1 MKGRDK
7 LSKQPWLKP
16 AWTPSSAHQLK
27 SWFSSFC
34 PLASKST
41 LSGTTSSLRLPC
53 LPPPPHCFAVWV
65 SPLSVHSHSSPAS
78 LTHPENTFSVTVLQ
92 HQSPPPLPKP
102 TASPWPCHLA
112 SRFFFP
118 TPFFFCLVPSVSLQT
133 HIITKPSSGP
143 HHPCPAAAL
152 LPPT

>member
-1 MKGRDK
+1 MAEDCVDTQ
-7 LSKQPWLKP
+7 LSSSIKVLVLLLLSTGFQIDPVWNDQFSP
-16 AWTPSSAHQLK
+16 TPLFA
-27 SWFSSFC
+27 
-34 PLASKST
+34 
-41 LSGTTSSLRLPC
+41 
-53 LPPPPHCFAVWV
+53 PPPHCFAVWV

-92 HQSPPPLPKP
+92 HQSPLPLPKP

-112 SRFFFP
+112 CRFFFP

-133 HIITKPSSGP
+133 HIITKPSSVP